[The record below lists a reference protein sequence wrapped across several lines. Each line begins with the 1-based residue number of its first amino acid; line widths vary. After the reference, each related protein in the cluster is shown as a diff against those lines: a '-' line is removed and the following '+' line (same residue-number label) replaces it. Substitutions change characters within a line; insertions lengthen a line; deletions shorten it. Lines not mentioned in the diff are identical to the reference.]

1 MFLILK
7 VFEYYPGRKFLVKA
21 VQYQIIQFLILP
33 FHKTLLLSLFD
44 SVQLLQLFY
53 KDPFVAG
60 FLNMNSLVYVVVP
73 VILEIYLL
81 FLIFF
86 VQLIQFEH
94 RIVLFTELH
103 AVIFQDLVAIF
114 YYL

>member
-44 SVQLLQLFY
+44 SVQFLQLFY
-53 KDPFVAG
+53 KDPFVVG

-73 VILEIYLL
+73 VISEIYFYFKYFL
-81 FLIFF
+81 FI
-86 VQLIQFEH
+86 
-94 RIVLFTELH
+94 
-103 AVIFQDLVAIF
+103 
-114 YYL
+114 